1 MKPIRESMM
10 RRILPAVSLLA
21 LMAGM
26 ALGTAASAVGALKPP
41 GKVRVA
47 AVGKTTITLA
57 WKDRSGRERRYQ
69 ATVSAAGD
77 ARRGVAPANADR
89 LRIGGLQPGTLYR
102 YRLRACRGK
111 RCSKARGGKAATLLA
126 RFNGPHPDPRCTVLP
141 AGDEFHRD
149 ISAAPLD
156 PRSGAI
162 IDRILA
168 DGGDSL
174 HPDFG
179 SDPDYGIPYVVVP
192 AAQPRVP
199 IRFTAYGDESDSGP
213 YPIPPGAPV
222 EGGADADGDRHV
234 LVIRRPQNT
243 DAGCDLFELYRSF
256 ERGGRRNAWSGDA
269 GAVFDLETPLI
280 GQRPAGWTSADAAGL
295 PIFPG
300 LVTREEAR
308 SGEIDHAI
316 RITVEETRRG
326 YYPPATHWAS
336 NSCNQFRP
344 AMGMRLRLG
353 QAFDLSGFSG
363 DSLVIARALKR
374 YGAIVA
380 DNGSNFFISGSTDRR
395 WDDED
400 LSQLKAIPGAAF
412 EVIGSEVAE
421 VSAC

>member
-1 MKPIRESMM
+1 MLQ
-10 RRILPAVSLLA
+10 RILIAALA
-21 LMAGM
+21 STLI
-26 ALGTAASAVGALKPP
+26 ALGAAASAAGALKPP
-41 GKVRVA
+41 AKLRVA
-47 AVGKTTITLA
+47 AAGKTTITLA
-57 WKDRSGRERRYQ
+57 WRDRSRGERQYR
-69 ATVSAAGD
+69 ATAGG
-77 ARRGVAPANADR
+77 AGSSRGGVAGANSTR
-89 LRIGGLQPGTLYR
+89 LRIRGLKPGTLYR

-111 RCSKARGGKAATLLA
+111 RCSKARGGRAATLLT
-126 RFNGPHPDPRCTVLP
+126 RFNGPHADPRCTVLP

-149 ISAAPLD
+149 ISTAAAD
-156 PRSGAI
+156 PRSEAI
-162 IDRILA
+162 VDQILA

-179 SDPDYGIPYVVVP
+179 SNPSYGIPYVVVP
-192 AAQPRVP
+192 AAQPTVP
-199 IRFTAYGDESDSGP
+199 IKFTAYGDESDRGP

-222 EGGADADGDRHV
+222 EGGARADGDRHV
-234 LVIRRPQNT
+234 LVVRRPR
-243 DAGCDLFELYRSF
+243 DPGSGCDLFELYRSF
-256 ERGGRRNAWSGDA
+256 ERGGRRNAWSGDS
-269 GAVFDLETPLI
+269 GAIFDLGAPLI

-300 LVTREEAR
+300 LVTYEEVR

-336 NSCNQFRP
+336 SSCKQFRP
-344 AMGMRLRLG
+344 AMGMRLRLRPG
-353 QAFDLSGFSG
+353 FDLSGFSG

-400 LSQLKAIPGAAF
+400 LNQLKQVPGAAF
-412 EVIGSEVAE
+412 EVVGPEAAE
-421 VSAC
+421 VSDC